1 VTRSGFNELTHYFI
15 SDGVACTEKVR
26 FKPFLG
32 IHAMKSEK
40 TNWTDIHGKPTKVM
54 VFDDMS
60 ECDKWKKE
68 NKDVLEILGNIQ
80 YPIQFIATQYRD
92 DITIQKD
99 GLKIL
104 NLDIEVFCKIG
115 FPRPEKAEHEIN
127 AVTLH
132 EMIKDVYHVFGCH
145 NYIPESDNVKYY
157 KCNDEIDLITQ
168 LLDFLEEYQPHI
180 LTGWNIELFDI
191 PYIVNRVNRLFPK
204 GEILRISPERKMRDH
219 KRTSKH
225 GQESITYSFDGII
238 TWDYFDLYAKYQP
251 EPRESYTLDYI
262 SKYELGEEKVKFKE
276 EHDNL
281 SSLYENDFKKF
292 LDYNIQDTTL
302 IANLEKKLGYID
314 LALSIMYK
322 AKCTPDSIFATVA
335 PWDALFY
342 NELLKQKKLCPEQ
355 KHYGKQEFVGGY
367 CKEPEKGYH
376 KWIMVYDI
384 VSSYPN
390 QIRSFN
396 ISPETII
403 NDNMLPDDLKR
414 VKQEFNTIEKC
425 ADTEKLIKIKP
436 ILQKYNVSF
445 TSNGYFYRND
455 IEGFIPSIYTKLFNY
470 RLLLKKQLKEAK
482 KAGKKDEAARL
493 DTAQYTI
500 KILLNSGYGA
510 LSNIYC
516 RYFDIRMAEAI
527 TSNGQCCAIG
537 AANYIVKNV
546 PMFENRYQDTDS
558 VFGSVEK
565 MVLKRFGKSTPTTK
579 EVLDFLIKV
588 DKNIIEPKI
597 KEFFN
602 IMKENMNMRELTLGM
617 EAECI
622 ADTSIFTGKKRYI
635 LRKIWEEGVTLPEPK
650 LKIRGIEIVRTST
663 PQWVRNKLK
672 DTVSFLFNGTTN
684 DLMIK
689 YIEQIEKEFKQLTC
703 EDVAFSISCNYN
715 NYESDSKGLPIQ
727 VRSAYKFNEALE
739 KLQLTDKYQ
748 KIFDGNK
755 IKYLYIKKPN
765 FVQSDIIG
773 FPEKMPKE
781 ISNKIEIDYKTQF
794 QKTYMAAINRILTPI
809 GWSSVKTNSL
819 DDFFS

>member
-1 VTRSGFNELTHYFI
+1 
-15 SDGVACTEKVR
+15 
-26 FKPFLG
+26 
-32 IHAMKSEK
+32 
-40 TNWTDIHGKPTKVM
+40 
-54 VFDDMS
+54 
-60 ECDKWKKE
+60 
-68 NKDVLEILGNIQ
+68 
-80 YPIQFIATQYRD
+80 
-92 DITIQKD
+92 
-99 GLKIL
+99 
-104 NLDIEVFCKIG
+104 
-115 FPRPEKAEHEIN
+115 
-127 AVTLH
+127 
-132 EMIKDVYHVFGCH
+132 
-145 NYIPESDNVKYY
+145 
-157 KCNDEIDLITQ
+157 
-168 LLDFLEEYQPHI
+168 
-180 LTGWNIELFDI
+180 
-191 PYIVNRVNRLFPK
+191 
-204 GEILRISPERKMRDH
+204 
-219 KRTSKH
+219 
-225 GQESITYSFDGII
+225 
-238 TWDYFDLYAKYQP
+238 
-251 EPRESYTLDYI
+251 
-262 SKYELGEEKVKFKE
+262 
-276 EHDNL
+276 
-281 SSLYENDFKKF
+281 
-292 LDYNIQDTTL
+292 
-302 IANLEKKLGYID
+302 
-314 LALSIMYK
+314 
-322 AKCTPDSIFATVA
+322 
-335 PWDALFY
+335 
-342 NELLKQKKLCPEQ
+342 
-355 KHYGKQEFVGGY
+355 
-367 CKEPEKGYH
+367 
-376 KWIMVYDI
+376 
-384 VSSYPN
+384 
-390 QIRSFN
+390 
-396 ISPETII
+396 
-403 NDNMLPDDLKR
+403 
-414 VKQEFNTIEKC
+414 
-425 ADTEKLIKIKP
+425 
-436 ILQKYNVSF
+436 
-445 TSNGYFYRND
+445 
-455 IEGFIPSIYTKLFNY
+455 
-470 RLLLKKQLKEAK
+470 
-482 KAGKKDEAARL
+482 
-493 DTAQYTI
+493 
-500 KILLNSGYGA
+500 
-510 LSNIYC
+510 
-516 RYFDIRMAEAI
+516 
-527 TSNGQCCAIG
+527 
-537 AANYIVKNV
+537 
-546 PMFENRYQDTDS
+546 MFENRYQDTDS